1 MSYSV
6 VNQLITD
13 LSMTDEL
20 LNLAERTMPKD
31 DMIDLFQGIS
41 ITRPSEQVVMQIRRL
56 IAKGMLKPGDM
67 LPPERSLSEKLGISR
82 GHVREGIK
90 TLELYGFVKSIQGR
104 GTVVSDLGM
113 KSMSGILGDLLNLT
127 QDDVLSFLDTRI
139 LLETHAAGLA
149 AEKSTAEDLDEM
161 RGIIGRM
168 HEVGSDTEQWLELDL
183 SLHLKIAEAS
193 HNPVLIELIKFMT
206 PNIVSYYRKF
216 FRDRIT
222 ITVPIH
228 VQIVD
233 AIVEGDFAKAS
244 AIMNRHLHDGMRQF
258 VEGAEEPEESRRP
271 SVRRTPHKSTRKSGR
286 T

>member
-1 MSYSV
+1 MP
-6 VNQLITD
+6 
-13 LSMTDEL
+13 DED
-20 LNLAERTMPKD
+20 K
-31 DMIDLFQGIS
+31 IDLFQGIS
-41 ITRPSEQVVMQIRRL
+41 ITRPSEQVVIQIRRL
-56 IAKGMLKPGDM
+56 IARGMLKPGDM

-90 TLELYGFVKSIQGR
+90 TLELYGFVKSMQGK

-127 QDDVLSFLDTRI
+127 QDDVHAFLDTRM

-149 AEKSTAEDLDEM
+149 AAKSTQDDLREM
-161 RGIIGRM
+161 REIIETMR
-168 HEVGSDTEQWLELDL
+168 VVDDTDRWLELDL

-222 ITVPIH
+222 ITVPVHIR
-228 VQIVD
+228 IVD
-233 AIVEGDFAKAS
+233 SIAGGDAAEAS
-244 AIMNRHLHDGMRQF
+244 AMMNRHLRDGMAQF
-258 VEGAEEPEESRRP
+258 HDIADEPAARK
-271 SVRRTPHKSTRKSGR
+271 KSTRKSAR
-286 T
+286 L